1 VNPAHSPGLTALLLD
16 LRYASQGYLREP
28 PGFVRSFS
36 GANMLFRQSV
46 QVELQLC
53 VEIVLH
59 GLALE

>member
-16 LRYASQGYLREP
+16 LSNASQGYRREP
-28 PGFVRSFS
+28 PGFAWRFS

-53 VEIVLH
+53 VEIVLQD
-59 GLALE
+59 LALE